1 MNKKNK
7 NLKLNWS
14 EKYFFIDKKGNLNI
28 NIKNKKKK
36 IKIKKIITNEI
47 KKKLPVKFCIPEII
61 KDKTNKINK
70 KFNYYINK
78 YNYKGKYFLIYPIKV
93 NQKSYVIQTILKNK
107 KYKIGLES
115 GSKTE
120 LITILINSNKKITIL
135 CNGYKDK
142 IYMYIAYL
150 ATKIGHK
157 IYIIIEKIKELKLLW
172 KYIKKKN
179 FFIGIRIKLNNLEIN
194 PKKNKSQFKFGL
206 TSNEILKII
215 KILIKKKTT
224 NNLKI
229 LHCHLESQIKNI
241 KNIIIYIKE
250 IINLYIDI
258 QKIFK
263 IKIKIIDIGGGLAL
277 QYSNNKNINY
287 DINKYI
293 KYIIKIIKKICNKN
307 KIKHPNLITESG
319 RYITA
324 HHEFIITNIYNI
336 EKNKKIKIKKI
347 FIKKKN
353 KILNNI
359 WKIWINIK
367 KKKYIS
373 NFFIKKNLKKIKN
386 EFKIGKYNIIEK
398 SWIENIYKEILK
410 KIYKYKI
417 FKKKNILKNI
427 NLYISKKIHLNFS
440 IFQSIP
446 DSWGT
451 NQIFPILPIIKLKK
465 KKNQKINILDITC
478 DSDGKINNYINI
490 KNYISNSLEIPY
502 LKNYKSVFIGIFM
515 TGAYQ
520 NILSNKHNLFGNL
533 QTYLIKIKK
542 NNKYEKKIINLNE
555 SIINVTKKTNIK
567 NNQIKKFLNKYKK
580 NNKIIKKIK
589 KIFLSKTYLK

>member
-28 NIKNKKKK
+28 NIKNKK
-36 IKIKKIITNEI
+36 IKIKKIITKKII
-47 KKKLPVKFCIPEII
+47 KNLPVKFCIPEII
-61 KDKTNKINK
+61 KDKINKINK

-93 NQKSYVIQTILKNK
+93 NQKSYIIQTILKNK
-107 KYKIGLES
+107 IYKTGLEA

-142 IYMYIAYL
+142 TYMYIAYL

-215 KILIKKKTT
+215 KILIKKKKT

-263 IKIKIIDIGGGLAL
+263 IKIKIIDIGGGLAVS
-277 QYSNNKNINY
+277 YSNNKNINY
-287 DINKYI
+287 DIDKYT
-293 KYIIKIIKKICNKN
+293 KNIIKIIKNTCNKN
-307 KIKHPNLITESG
+307 KIKHPHLITESG

-336 EKNKKIKIKKI
+336 EKNEKNKNKKI

-353 KILNNI
+353 KIINNI

-373 NFFIKKNLKKIKN
+373 NFFIIKNLIKIKN

-398 SWIENIYKEILK
+398 VWIENIYKKILE

-417 FKKKNILKNI
+417 FKKNNILKNI

-446 DSWGT
+446 DSWGI
-451 NQIFPILPIIKLKK
+451 NQIFPILPIIKFKK

-502 LKNYKSVFIGIFM
+502 LKNYKSTFIGIFM

-542 NNKYEKKIINLNE
+542 NKKYKKKIINLNE
-555 SIINVTKKTNIK
+555 SIINVAKKTNIN

-580 NNKIIKKIK
+580 NKKTIKKIK